1 MTLQPAPD
9 NILNIIKC
17 NCKANCDSKRCTCRK
32 SGLECSMAC
41 GECRGM
47 CSNGI
52 SQIEEE
58 DEVDNDSAN
67 LD

>member
-1 MTLQPAPD
+1 
-9 NILNIIKC
+9 
-17 NCKANCDSKRCTCRK
+17 
-32 SGLECSMAC
+32 MAC

-58 DEVDNDSAN
+58 DEVENDSAN
-67 LD
+67 LDWLIANVFAQLLKLYVKRKILQYLLCVIM